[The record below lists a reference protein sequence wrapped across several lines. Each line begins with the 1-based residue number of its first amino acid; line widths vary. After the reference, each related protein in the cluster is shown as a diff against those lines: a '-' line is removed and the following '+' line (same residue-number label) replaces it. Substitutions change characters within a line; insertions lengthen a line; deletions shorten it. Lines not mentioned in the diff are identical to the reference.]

1 MSISI
6 PALLIFILIAAVC
19 GAIGKA
25 IPGCSRGRLVVIA
38 AIAIAALL
46 MAGPVAA
53 DWNTGLALYN
63 QGHFE
68 EAAENFQGVVQTN
81 PDWPGGYLMLGR
93 CQLALKQYD
102 EALFNLKA
110 AVALGP
116 EDPANIAALSRA
128 LMAVDRADEAREL
141 LEGVDLEQLKPAWK
155 AEVARML
162 AYCLLTEDRAADAVA
177 LLETCLADDPDN
189 AALHAAI
196 GGTYE
201 AAGDRASAFEHLAR
215 AFSLNPSDSASGQA
229 AVSTAMALA
238 EAAGDDELAE
248 SLDARALE
256 IAIELAT
263 AAPGYEHALLAGEAA
278 LKARRE
284 ETAAVWFSAAVEERP
299 QEPLARVY
307 LGETLADLNHSDE
320 AIDNLRA
327 ALGAAP
333 DDELAAR
340 IHGRLGRLLACR
352 LELAEAARH
361 YRAAGNDE
369 RAERIDEIG
378 ASFGEALERLASL
391 RSDVAE
397 MAGMEAELEVLG
409 DAEAVAERREARSRE
424 IAEIE
429 ANLSEVRAAFCQ

>member
-1 MSISI
+1 MQ
-6 PALLIFILIAAVC
+6 ALRGEDVLPSHRIVIAAV
-19 GAIGKA
+19 A
-25 IPGCSRGRLVVIA
+25 V
-38 AIAIAALL
+38 AALL
-46 MAGPVAA
+46 AAEPVAA
-53 DWNTGLALYN
+53 DWNTGLGLYN

-68 EAAENFQGVVQTN
+68 EAAEHFQEVVQTN

-93 CQLALKQYD
+93 CQLALKRYD
-102 EALFNLKA
+102 EALLNLKS

-155 AEVARML
+155 VEIARML

-177 LLETCLADDPDN
+177 LLETCLADDPDDD
-189 AALHAAI
+189 AVHAAI
-196 GGTYE
+196 GSAYE
-201 AAGDRASAFEHLAR
+201 AAGDRALAFEHLAR
-215 AFSLNPSDSASGQA
+215 AFALDPSDSASGRA
-229 AVSTAMALA
+229 AVSIAMALA
-238 EAAGDDELAE
+238 EAAADDELAA

-256 IAIELAT
+256 IATKLAT
-263 AAPGYEHALLAGEAA
+263 AAPRYEHALLAGEAA
-278 LKARRE
+278 LGAHRE
-284 ETAAVWFSAAVEERP
+284 EDAAVWFAAAVEERP
-299 QEPLARVY
+299 QEPLARFY
-307 LGETLADLNHSDE
+307 LGETLADLNRSDE
-320 AIDNLRA
+320 AIDNLRV

-333 DDELAAR
+333 DNELAAR

-361 YRAAGNDE
+361 YRAAGDDE
-369 RAERIDEIG
+369 RAEQIDEIN
-378 ASFGEALERLASL
+378 ASFSEALERLASL

-409 DAEAVAERREARSRE
+409 DADGVEAVAERRKARSRE
-424 IAEIE
+424 IAEIQ